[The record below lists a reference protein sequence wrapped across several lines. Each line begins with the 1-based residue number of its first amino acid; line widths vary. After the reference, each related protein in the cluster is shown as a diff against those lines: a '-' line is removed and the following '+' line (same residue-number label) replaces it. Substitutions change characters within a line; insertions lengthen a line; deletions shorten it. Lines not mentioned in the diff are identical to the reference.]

1 MLSSKLNNCVNLQL
15 DLRMEVKQKMARQK
29 DEMSFTDKICKKN
42 IFTEGACYFWTV
54 SDLSTNLGHPCT
66 IDETIVL
73 KWRNVY
79 KWFIARYNQSG
90 DTESPC
96 YWSLR
101 IVTES
106 ISRYHP
112 INRALSVASLCVSVH
127 RPSLWCL
134 LVLVLLI
141 YIWSKFCKMY
151 FWMRKPIF
159 SI

>member
-1 MLSSKLNNCVNLQL
+1 MSIFNLIL
-15 DLRMEVKQKMARQK
+15 EWKWNKKWPGRKMKWALQIR
-29 DEMSFTDKICKKN
+29 FVKKN